1 MRKFWQWLLLAV
13 TGIALMILSPPIIGH
28 AREIATVTGL
38 DANSCIIKDEQGNVY
53 SHTATL
59 SPKVHYILNYHWA
72 IPNNESIRSGDT
84 MHFYVPNNVTV
95 VGDRSFPMVGTGGIG
110 TLGTGTID
118 SGSRVGLITLNNYLE
133 YGLGRSGW
141 LRLNIYPVTTPP
153 TTPTPAPEKPIAMTK
168 SASWAEPDNFTKINW
183 QLAVNANGNTLVNP
197 VIVDQLSANQTFVP
211 KSTVV
216 KNATGQDLPSATVVN
231 GNRITFQIR
240 TTVVGNFTLSYQTTP
255 NPPTLATTRTGTQS
269 EDFENI
275 ATYSDDNGHD
285 ASANAEITRDDETLG
300 PDENPNPG
308 TEEPGQPSTEKPG
321 TEPPAQTTPIAMTKT
336 ASWADPNDLTKI
348 NWDLNVTA
356 NGNQLVNPEIIDRL
370 SPNQSYLAGSAKVF
384 DSTGQAVPVSVD
396 SAGTE
401 VTFNVKGTY
410 VDHLRVTYQT
420 TTDSPSGGETF
431 DNAAVYHDDAGN
443 RSQAAAKIEREGEP
457 EEPDIPGQTDPIA
470 MTKTAAW
477 TDPDDFTKITWGLNV
492 IANGNKLVNPEII
505 DEFTNNQRFIDG
517 SVKAVTAS
525 GTEIPVTTSLKGD
538 ELTFKLT
545 GTFSENVQLTYQTET
560 ASPTGAA
567 IFDNAAIYQDDADNN
582 ADAEATIDRDEAV
595 VEPEKPEH
603 ENIGMTK
610 SVAWSAPNDFT
621 HLNWTIAIVAN
632 GNQLVNPKIT
642 DLISRDLTYVDGSA
656 KAIDSTG
663 TIMPVTATV
672 TSNEIVFHLTGTFT
686 KDFTLTYQTKTVT
699 PSGAATYANAA
710 IYEDNNGNGGCA
722 SATID
727 RPDEEQQPAPEKPS
741 VEGPGDSGSTEIG
754 SEHENSGQSTPPANK
769 LPAKQQ
775 PASSGP
781 NSAGPVTPAAITA
794 PSSQSAPSMTP
805 TATDQSS
812 AQATLPQTND
822 HNNRGLGLVGLVGL
836 IFLTLIG
843 VGIYRQE
850 EH

>member
-13 TGIALMILSPPIIGH
+13 TGITLMILSPPIIGQ
-28 AREIATVTGL
+28 AREITTVTGL
-38 DANSCIIKDEQGNVY
+38 DANSCVIKDEQGNVY

-72 IPNNESIRSGDT
+72 IPNNESIKSGDT
-84 MHFYVPNNVTV
+84 MHFYVPDNVTI

-118 SGSRVGLITLNNYLE
+118 SGSRVGLITLNSYLE
-133 YGLGRSGW
+133 FGLGRSGW

-211 KSTVV
+211 NSTVV
-216 KNATGQDLPSATVVN
+216 KSATGQDLPSATVVN
-231 GNRITFQIR
+231 GTRITFQIR

-255 NPPTLATTRTGTQS
+255 NNPTQATTRTGARS
-269 EDFENI
+269 EDFENV

-285 ASANAEITRDDETLG
+285 ASANAEITRDDETLE
-300 PDENPNPG
+300 PDEDLNPG
-308 TEEPGQPSTEKPG
+308 TEEPEQPNTEEPG
-321 TEPPAQTTPIAMTKT
+321 TEPPAQTNPIAMTKA

-396 SAGTE
+396 YVGTE

-410 VDHLRVTYQT
+410 LDHLRVTYQT

-431 DNAAVYHDDAGN
+431 DNAAVYQDDAGN
-443 RSQAAAKIEREGEP
+443 RAQATAKIEREGEP
-457 EEPDIPGQTDPIA
+457 EAPDVPGQTDPIA

-477 TDPDDFTKITWGLNV
+477 TDPNDFTKINWGLNV
-492 IANGNKLVNPEII
+492 IANGNKLVNPVII
-505 DEFTNNQRFIDG
+505 DEFTNNQSFIDG

-525 GTEIPVTTSLKGD
+525 GTEIPVTASLKGD

-545 GTFSENVQLTYQTET
+545 GTFSENLQITYQTRT

-595 VEPEKPEH
+595 IEPEDPGRET
-603 ENIGMTK
+603 IGMTK
-610 SVAWSAPNDFT
+610 SAAWAAPNKFT
-621 HLNWTIAIVAN
+621 HINWTIAIVAN

-642 DLISRDLTYVDGSA
+642 DLISQDLTYVDGSA
-656 KAIDSTG
+656 KAIDSVG
-663 TIMPVTATV
+663 TVIPVTATV
-672 TSNEIVFHLTGTFT
+672 RGNEIVFRLAGTFT
-686 KDFTLTYQTKTVT
+686 KDFTLTYQTKTIT
-699 PSGAATYANAA
+699 ASGAATYANAA
-710 IYEDNNGNGGCA
+710 IYEDDNGNGGCA

-727 RPDEEQQPAPEKPS
+727 RPDEEQQPAPEKPN
-741 VEGPGDSGSTEIG
+741 VEGPDDSGSTETEP
-754 SEHENSGQSTPPANK
+754 EHGNSGQSTA
-769 LPAKQQ
+769 PAKQ
-775 PASSGP
+775 PAVTGSNP
-781 NSAGPVTPAAITA
+781 AGAVTPAAITT
-794 PSSQSAPSMTP
+794 PSSQPTPSMTP
-805 TATDQSS
+805 TATDQSP
-812 AQATLPQTND
+812 AKATLPQTND
-822 HNNRGLGLVGLVGL
+822 HINRGLGLLGLVGL
-836 IFLTLIG
+836 IFLILIG
-843 VGIYRQE
+843 VGIHRRA